1 MEKWVHFPRTQTREI
16 VASFRVDALSLA
28 PYNTNRRADQLMA
41 LASFHCQLGI
51 IVTYHGSNENCHGP
65 SVWIDNVSFWL
76 CQVHHDSCRSIILTR
91 CPSRI
96 FETRKKNGSMREK
109 DAGVE
114 EKLGSARN
122 LMKSCQMALATL
134 VPPESI
140 DAAGSLFLPY
150 PSELWLG
157 RGDTVRKCQIFSLT
171 FVLIASRYHDGDH
184 CSEKIVGFHS
194 LFFHSHGFPPTSSFG
209 NCEAFSNH
217 LLQMRFKQ
225 QLCRSSSCKL
235 QK

>member
-1 MEKWVHFPRTQTREI
+1 
-16 VASFRVDALSLA
+16 
-28 PYNTNRRADQLMA
+28 
-41 LASFHCQLGI
+41 
-51 IVTYHGSNENCHGP
+51 
-65 SVWIDNVSFWL
+65 
-76 CQVHHDSCRSIILTR
+76 
-91 CPSRI
+91 
-96 FETRKKNGSMREK
+96 MREK

-114 EKLGSARN
+114 EKLGSAQN

-184 CSEKIVGFHS
+184 CSEKTVGFHS

-235 QK
+235 QNKFEHVSQFSMFPTCVYSWFVWRRTHTVFKPARVPN